1 MVADK
6 PSKRR
11 SSPAMASN
19 VDDVF
24 SILFNIVDL
33 LTRVFSLVGVITNLF
48 PDVGTILDF
57 FQGIQPDTTN

>member
-1 MVADK
+1 MK
-6 PSKRR
+6 PGRAGGRR
-11 SSPAMASN
+11 TKPAMASS

-33 LTRVFSLVGVITNLF
+33 LTRVFSLVGVVTNLF

-57 FQGIQPDTTN
+57 LQRFQPDTTN